1 MLEPT
6 AKAEEK
12 GGGIALQ
19 SAALAG
25 LPGLRHAFFT
35 RAGGVSV
42 GLYAGLNCG
51 FGSGDSRE
59 KVAENRRL
67 AAAALGLAPERLL
80 TLYQT
85 HSPDVMVVDSS
96 WAQEEAPRADAMV
109 TATRGLA
116 LGILTADC
124 GPLLLADAVAGVIG
138 AAHAG
143 WKGALTGVLEST
155 LQAMESLGASR
166 TRIHAALGPCI
177 ARDSYE
183 VGPDF
188 PAPFLE
194 QDPGNARFFA
204 PKEAGGRPY
213 FDLGGYI
220 AARLS
225 AAGLESVDRL
235 AQDTYAEEARFF
247 SYRRA
252 THRGESDYGRGL
264 SAICLEP

>member
-1 MLEPT
+1 MLKPT
-6 AKAEEK
+6 AKAEESA
-12 GGGIALQ
+12 GA
-19 SAALAG
+19 AALRSPALSG
-25 LPGLRHAFFT
+25 LAGLRHAFFT
-35 RAGGVSV
+35 REGGVSE
-42 GLYAGLNCG
+42 GLYGGLNCG

-59 KVAENRRL
+59 VVAENRRL

-80 TLYQT
+80 TVYQT
-85 HSPDVMVVDSS
+85 HSPDVVIVDGA
-96 WAQEEAPRADAMV
+96 WAQKDSPHADAMV
-109 TATRGLA
+109 TAKRGLA

-124 GPLLLADAVAGVIG
+124 GPLLFADAEAGVIG

-143 WKGALTGVLEST
+143 WKGALTGVLDST
-155 LQAMESLGASR
+155 LQAMESLGAKR
-166 TRIHAALGPCI
+166 AQIRAALGPCI
-177 ARDSYE
+177 AQESYE

-194 QDPGNARFFA
+194 QDPNNARFFA

-225 AAGLESVDRL
+225 TAGLESVERL
-235 AQDTYAEEARFF
+235 PHDTYAEEARFF